1 MVLSHIPNTRIR
13 LKRFKFGLRTQRR
26 SEKHPFFHAL
36 FCKIL
41 QIIEFILSSRPL
53 QTTLEWESQHRTNTE
68 KPLFKITRH
77 IS

>member
-1 MVLSHIPNTRIR
+1 MVFSHIPNKRIR
-13 LKRFKFGLRTQRR
+13 LKRLKYGLRTQRR
-26 SEKHPFFHAL
+26 FEKHPFFQAL
-36 FCKIL
+36 VCKIL

-53 QTTLEWESQHRTNTE
+53 YTTLEWGSQHRTNTE